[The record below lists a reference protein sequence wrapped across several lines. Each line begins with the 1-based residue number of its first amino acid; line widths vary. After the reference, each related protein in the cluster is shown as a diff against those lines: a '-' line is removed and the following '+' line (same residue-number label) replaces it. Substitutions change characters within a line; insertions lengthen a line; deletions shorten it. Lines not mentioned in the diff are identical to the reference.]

1 MEKIQNVV
9 IIGSGPAGYTAAI
22 YTGRAQLNPLLITG
36 KQKGGQ
42 LMTTTEVENF
52 PGYCQEITGP
62 LLMEDLEKQCLK
74 FSTTILNNVSVTS
87 VDMSTEL
94 FKLVLDNDE
103 VITTRSIIIATGAS
117 SLWLNLPDESLLVNK
132 GISTCATCDG
142 PCFFNKQV
150 VVVGGGD
157 SAMEEAIFLSRIA
170 KHVTIINRS
179 DNFRASKI
187 MFERASQNP
196 KITILKNAQVK
207 MWLKDNEGYLCGGIL
222 TQAKEQ
228 QQVEFKLDFEGA
240 FIAIGHKPNTDFL
253 ENQLETDK
261 QYLVLKQNTMTS
273 REGVFACGDVT
284 DQIYK
289 QAITAAA
296 QGCQAA
302 IDCERWLSSK

>member
-22 YTGRAQLNPLLITG
+22 YTARAQLNPLLITG
-36 KQKGGQ
+36 NQKGGQ

-74 FSTTILNNVSVTS
+74 FSTTILNNVCVTS
-87 VDMSTEL
+87 IDMSSEL

-103 VITTRSIIIATGAS
+103 VITTKSIIVATGAS
-117 SLWLNLPDESLLVNK
+117 SLWLNLPDENLLVNK

-142 PCFFNKQV
+142 PCFFGKKV
-150 VVVGGGD
+150 VVIGGGD

-170 KHVTIINRS
+170 QHVTIINRS

-187 MFERASQNP
+187 MFNRANENS
-196 KITILKNAQVK
+196 KITILKNTQVK
-207 MWLKDNEGYLCGGIL
+207 SWLKDDEGYLCGGIL
-222 TQAKEQ
+222 NNTH
-228 QQVEFKLDFEGA
+228 VEFKLDFEGA
-240 FIAIGHKPNTDFL
+240 FIAIGHKPNTSFL

-261 QYLVLKQNTMTS
+261 QYLVLKKNTMTS
-273 REGVFACGDVT
+273 REGIFACGDVT

-302 IDCERWLSSK
+302 IDCERWLSSQ